1 MSQTDI
7 PDGGN
12 SGDGD
17 AMNGGNGGN
26 NGNNSGGNGGDN
38 SGNGGGTSG
47 NGGGGTGQ
55 SGGGGGGETGGGSGG
70 EEGGGDGRNGGD
82 NGNGN
87 GNAAESSL
95 LNLTLQL
102 TGNEQDTGNSLHLTA
117 GDAGNNSLISLDIHA
132 DEGDGNGSN
141 GNGGGGGP
149 GNCGDGLLPLDLHSG
164 DDAHGTGNGLHLGI
178 GEANCGLV
186 SLDTD
191 AGNGHQDAGA
201 LVHVDV
207 KSGDGG
213 GLLGPLDPGGDHGN
227 HILGNLLTSNGVFG
241 TPGGE
246 DCSSQ
251 NPGEN
256 NAGILQAVDDLLTHG
271 NPGDNASNGSLTGI
285 LASDPDN
292 GNNLAVSLGSDHGCG
307 GQGDLDLGLVRVDT
321 TPDSGLADGLSTNQ
335 LLNL

>member
-149 GNCGDGLLPLDLHSG
+149 GNCGDGLLPLDLDLG
-164 DDAHGTGNGLHLGI
+164 DDHTAPETACTSASVKPI
-178 GEANCGLV
+178 AV
-186 SLDTD
+186 SSCSTRTP
-191 AGNGHQDAGA
+191 AMVIRTRT

-246 DCSSQ
+246 TAPVKT
-251 NPGEN
+251 PGRTTP
-256 NAGILQAVDDLLTHG
+256 VFCRRSTTC
-271 NPGDNASNGSLTGI
+271 SLTVTPETTPATVHLPEYWRATQTMGTTWPCLSAATTVAAARATSI
-285 LASDPDN
+285 LAWS
-292 GNNLAVSLGSDHGCG
+292 A
-307 GQGDLDLGLVRVDT
+307 
-321 TPDSGLADGLSTNQ
+321 
-335 LLNL
+335 